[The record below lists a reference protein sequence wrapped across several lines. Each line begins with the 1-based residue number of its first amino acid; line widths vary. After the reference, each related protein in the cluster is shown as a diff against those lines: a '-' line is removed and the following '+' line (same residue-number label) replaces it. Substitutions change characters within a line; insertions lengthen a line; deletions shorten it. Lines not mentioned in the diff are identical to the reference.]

1 MLLKVPINMII
12 IIETESIKLASK
24 MYSYRLIW
32 FYRGLEQAANKIRLF
47 LDRLT
52 VGLRQRKA

>member
-1 MLLKVPINMII
+1 
-12 IIETESIKLASK
+12 

-52 VGLRQRKA
+52 VGLRQRKEKSSKIKGISHYYYIEPT